1 MNDKKRPI
9 EERIAALMGKTA
21 FRDIRE
27 GIGGTGAPSL
37 TDQDVAAALGM
48 VVERRGRV
56 ACLALETRYG
66 STLVHLESLLRA
78 WDEREHVAGQ
88 TRETKALT
96 RFGGELAIRE
106 LASIR
111 YGTPQLAHYA
121 YLICSRRESLQ
132 QRRDDALRWLNGLV
146 SDALGELRICVREQW
161 DEAA

>member
-27 GIGGTGAPSL
+27 GFGGTGAPSL

-48 VVERRGRV
+48 VVERRGRMAV
-56 ACLALETRYG
+56 LALETQYG
-66 STLVHLESLLRA
+66 STLVHLEPLLRA
-78 WDEREHVAGQ
+78 WDEHEHVAGQ
-88 TRETKALT
+88 TREAKALT

-106 LASIR
+106 LASVR

-121 YLICSRRESLQ
+121 YLICSRRENLQ

-146 SDALGELRICVREQW
+146 GDALGELRLCVREYR
-161 DEAA
+161 EAA